1 MLEEV
6 EEIDDGLVD
15 FGRQKMDQFKRIC
28 SSVLLSDGVGDYE
41 AAIELQQAYRSL
53 KGALK
58 NPKTCHPYH
67 SNAGYLKMTFA
78 ALRQQKFRGATRAET
93 PPMPEAAKCE

>member
-6 EEIDDGLVD
+6 EEMEEGLVD

-28 SSVLLSDGVGDYE
+28 STVLLSNGVGDYDTPM
-41 AAIELQQAYRSL
+41 ELQQAYRTL
-53 KGALK
+53 KGSLK

-78 ALRQQKFRGATRAET
+78 ALRQ
-93 PPMPEAAKCE
+93 